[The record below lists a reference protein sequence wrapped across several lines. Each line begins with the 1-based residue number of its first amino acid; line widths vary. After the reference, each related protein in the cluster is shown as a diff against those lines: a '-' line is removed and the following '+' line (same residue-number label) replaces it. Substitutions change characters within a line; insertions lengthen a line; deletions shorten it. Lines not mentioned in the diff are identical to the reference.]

1 MIGTI
6 SAETVS
12 ETWGWMS
19 QTPISGAPQMVEQ
32 MKDEQP
38 VVVSYML
45 SLVNSPFNTQ
55 ERKII
60 AFLGM
65 VVWQNMKQST
75 RRLNKVTRRKLRKA
89 EEGNSDELLT
99 FASDTGLDLTS
110 ATTTMLEHH
119 PEPELLGCLV
129 KAITQKEPFE
139 LDGAPIR
146 DEYRGLA
153 FMHLKIVLDAFVDS
167 LA

>member
-1 MIGTI
+1 MEGTI
-6 SAETVS
+6 SAEMVS
-12 ETWGWMS
+12 ETWQWMS
-19 QTPISGAPQMVEQ
+19 QIPISGAPQMVEQ

-75 RRLNKVTRRKLRKA
+75 RRLNKVTRRKLRRA
-89 EEGNSDELLT
+89 EDANSDELLS
-99 FASDTGLDLTS
+99 FASDTGSDLARVTV
-110 ATTTMLEHH
+110 AMLEHH
-119 PEPELLGCLV
+119 PEPEVLRCLV
-129 KAITQKEPFE
+129 KAIAQEEPFE
-139 LDGAPIR
+139 LDGPPIR
-146 DEYRGLA
+146 DEYQGLA

>member
-1 MIGTI
+1 MNGTI

-12 ETWGWMS
+12 ETWAWMS
-19 QTPISGAPQMVEQ
+19 QTPMSGAPQMVEQ
-32 MKDEQP
+32 MKNEQP

-45 SLVNSPFNTQ
+45 SLVNSPFDTQ

-65 VVWQNMKQST
+65 VVWQNMKQSA
-75 RRLNKVTRRKLRKA
+75 RRLNKATRRKLRKA
-89 EEGNSDELLT
+89 EEANSDELLA
-99 FASDTGLDLTS
+99 FASGSGSDFTMTATS
-110 ATTTMLEHH
+110 MVEHH
-119 PEPELLGCLV
+119 PEPEVLDCLV
-129 KAITQKEPFE
+129 KAVAQEEPFA

-146 DEYRGLA
+146 EEYRGLA
-153 FMHLKIVLDAFVDS
+153 FMHLKIVLDALVDS

>member
-1 MIGTI
+1 MEGAI
-6 SAETVS
+6 SAETVN
-12 ETWGWMS
+12 ETWQWMS
-19 QTPISGAPQMVEQ
+19 QTPVSGAPQMVEQ

-89 EEGNSDELLT
+89 EDANSDELLS
-99 FASDTGLDLTS
+99 FASDTSSDLAS

-119 PEPELLGCLV
+119 PEPKVLCCLV
-129 KAITQKEPFE
+129 KAITQEEPYE
-139 LDGAPIR
+139 LDGPPIR

-153 FMHLKIVLDAFVDS
+153 FMHLKIVLDAFVNS